1 MSAIDLMLDEEN
13 ELTFQLTIEGTRPAE
28 ASARLILNNSDM
40 SLVFE
45 ADDFSNGEVS
55 VILPPLHHV
64 LKEGTYDM
72 DLEVIVDD
80 RYFKPLTLEGHFEKG
95 LVVKASTKTRSKKKR
110 SKPAVTISEAV
121 SEATP
126 VVTVKNSKTKSK
138 AATLA
143 SSIRSAKKQ
152 SQKTIEETK
161 RVVSGKDISDE
172 DILNIIKALTKHQ

>member
-28 ASARLILNNSDM
+28 ASARLVLNNSDM

-45 ADDFSNGEVS
+45 ADEFSNGEVS
-55 VILPPLHHV
+55 VVLPPLHHV

-80 RYFKPLTLEGHFEKG
+80 RYFKPLTLEGNFEKG
-95 LVVKASTKTRSKKKR
+95 LVVKASTSSKTRKKR
-110 SKPAVTISEAV
+110 RTQPTVRLSEA
-121 SEATP
+121 AADTTP
-126 VVTVKNSKTKSK
+126 VVSVKNSKTKSK

-143 SSIRSAKKQ
+143 SSIRSQKNKKGI
-152 SQKTIEETK
+152 SETK
-161 RVVSGKDISDE
+161 RVMSSKDISDE
-172 DILNIIKALTKHQ
+172 DILNIIKALTKNQ